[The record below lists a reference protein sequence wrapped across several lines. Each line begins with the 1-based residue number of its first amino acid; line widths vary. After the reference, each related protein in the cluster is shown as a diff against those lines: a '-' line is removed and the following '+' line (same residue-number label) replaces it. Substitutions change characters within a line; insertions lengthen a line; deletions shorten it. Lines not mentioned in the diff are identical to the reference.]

1 MQHHPIQETAP
12 AAVKK
17 ITGETLIG
25 ELVEQHPEAIDTLMS
40 YGVHCVG
47 CHVSPYET
55 LADGF
60 RGHGMSEEDIESAIG
75 KINEVIEQAASS
87 APSADELELDLS
99 LTSLAAQK
107 IKELCASKNKKALR
121 IGVKKGG
128 CSGMGYVLTLADT
141 ATEQDVVVEQDGF
154 TLYIDRGSIDM
165 LQGSEID
172 YQDSL
177 TNAGFKISN
186 PQAKRSC
193 GCGNSFGV

>member
-1 MQHHPIQETAP
+1 MQSTILSTAQATMP
-12 AAVKK
+12 K

-25 ELVEQHPEAIDTLMS
+25 ELVEQHPEAIDTLMG

-47 CHVSPYET
+47 CHISPYET

-107 IKELCASKNKKALR
+107 IKELCTSKNKKALR

-154 TLYIDRGSIDM
+154 TLYIDRGSVNM
-165 LQGSEID
+165 LQGSVID